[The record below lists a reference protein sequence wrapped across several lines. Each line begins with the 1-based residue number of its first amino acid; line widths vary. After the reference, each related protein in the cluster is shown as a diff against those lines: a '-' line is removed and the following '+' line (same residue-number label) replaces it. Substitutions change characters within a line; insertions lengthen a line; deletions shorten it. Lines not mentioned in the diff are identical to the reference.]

1 MACHKCKFHQKWLKM
16 AISGYFAEML
26 PKAEIWPKKSIFW
39 SKMTKKC
46 FKVQFMQKETRVM
59 ILLRKDSLHNA
70 WDMRNQNL
78 LEKNQKIAN

>member
-1 MACHKCKFHQKWLKM
+1 
-16 AISGYFAEML
+16 
-26 PKAEIWPKKSIFW
+26 
-39 SKMTKKC
+39 
-46 FKVQFMQKETRVM
+46 MQKETRGM